1 METEEYLLFL
11 LNENL
16 EILSQCESQIN
27 WLTESQAYSGLPTPS
42 EPALGQGRP
51 TAHAAE
57 PPWGAEWRA
66 FLGSSLP
73 GGLAG
78 SERWKEG

>member
-27 WLTESQAYSGLPTPS
+27 WPTESQAYSGLPTPS
-42 EPALGQGRP
+42 EP
-51 TAHAAE
+51 TAHAVE